1 MRLFSLLFLSAGLSG
16 NHLSNNDIFLYNQDV
31 SVTGTM
37 VTKQG
42 IHKSRGG
49 LIRAF
54 VTEENS
60 IIKDI
65 TISGDFF
72 MFPEEA
78 LFIILEKL
86 KGTIANREALLR
98 NIEETYKKEKIQSPG
113 TLPSDFAESIMKA
126 LES

>member
-1 MRLFSLLFLSAGLSG
+1 MA
-16 NHLSNNDIFLYNQDV
+16 I
-31 SVTGTM
+31 
-37 VTKQG
+37 KQG

-49 LIRAF
+49 LIRSF
-54 VTEENS
+54 VTSENS

-78 LFIILEKL
+78 LFIIVEQL
-86 KGTIANREALLR
+86 KGTPANHAALLK

-113 TLPSDFAESIMKA
+113 TSPSDFAESIMKA
-126 LES
+126 LEG